1 MFFKISWQSISVE
14 LIPAEK
20 LSRFLLLKKLLGTL
34 LKNRYTAVKILAL
47 IAVNKSDQKTIKINV
62 V

>member
-1 MFFKISWQSISVE
+1 MFFQISWQSISVE

-20 LSRFLLLKKLLGTL
+20 LSRFLLLKKLRGTL

-47 IAVNKSDQKTIKINV
+47 IAVNKLDQKTIKINV